1 MTLEKAAY
9 VILAILLLAWVAL
22 VVSGLVLA
30 FPFGLVGFL
39 VIVAF
44 GLLFIKVI
52 LERIR
57 SKEDSYYD
65 KNIDI

>member
-9 VILAILLLAWVAL
+9 VILAILVLAWVAL

>member
-1 MTLEKAAY
+1 
-9 VILAILLLAWVAL
+9 
-22 VVSGLVLA
+22 
-30 FPFGLVGFL
+30 VGFL